1 MGSVHRVLS
10 EDQAGDLL
18 SRSLPVEEF
27 AERLRGVGVG
37 VERRPERPDVVIL
50 SANGRCSVVRGTG
63 RGVPMSPSEM
73 RHCLKHLDL
82 LS

>member
-1 MGSVHRVLS
+1 MGSVRVVLV

-18 SRSLPVEEF
+18 SRSLLVEEF
-27 AERLRGVGVG
+27 AERLRGVGV
-37 VERRPERPDVVIL
+37 ERRAGRLDAVVL
-50 SANGRCSVVRGTG
+50 SANGRYSVVRGSE
-63 RGVPMSPSEM
+63 RGIPMSPSEM

>member
-1 MGSVHRVLS
+1 MGSVRVVLV

-27 AERLRGVGVG
+27 AERLRGVGVA
-37 VERRPERPDVVIL
+37 VERRTERPDAVIL
-50 SANGRCSVVRGTG
+50 SANGRYSVVRGSG
-63 RGVPMSPSEM
+63 RGIPMSPSEM